1 MGTHRLGGAVK
12 GRRLAV
18 KLMIVLAYC
27 AAGTAA
33 ATAMGPPP
41 PSPDPRFRLGRTL
54 YSDDF
59 RGSLANWSVESE
71 QPARVTASGGVLD
84 IDTPA
89 GLTLWFRA
97 ELRGPVLIEYQAAA
111 VAAGGP
117 NDRVSDLN
125 CFWMAT
131 DRHSPTGPPLGVR
144 SLTARSPPGS
154 ARSGAFVEYNS
165 LLSYYVG
172 LGGNGNTTTR
182 FRRYIG
188 SETERP
194 LLPENDRAAPDE
206 LLRPNLFQTI
216 RLVADDRLIQ
226 YYRDEQR
233 LFEYDDPHPYTQG
246 WFAIRTTK
254 SHLRIRHF
262 RVYRLVSRD

>member
-1 MGTHRLGGAVK
+1 MDLK
-12 GRRLAV
+12 GRYNALPQASKPRVRSGLAV
-18 KLMIVLAYC
+18 LTFGAAVC
-27 AAGTAA
+27 AIAQADTAPV
-33 ATAMGPPP
+33 PPP
-41 PSPDPRFRLGRTL
+41 QDLRARPGEVL

-59 RGSLANWSVESE
+59 RQGLGNWAVEAE
-71 QPARVTASGGVLD
+71 RPAQITARDGVLD

-89 GLTLWFRA
+89 GLTLWFKQ
-97 ELRGPVLIEYQAAA
+97 ELRSPVLIEYQAQA

-131 DRHSPTGPPLGVR
+131 DPRT
-144 SLTARSPPGS
+144 PG
-154 ARSGAFVEYNS
+154 S
-165 LLSYYVG
+165 LLSRPRSGTFTDYDSLLTYYVG

-188 SETERP
+188 SEGERP
-194 LLPENDRAAPDE
+194 LRPEDDRSAPHE
-206 LLRPNLFQTI
+206 LLQPNRVQTI
-216 RLVADDRLIQ
+216 RLVADGGLIQ

-233 LFEYDDPHPYTQG
+233 VFEFRDPKPYTHG

-254 SHLRIRHF
+254 SHLRISHF
-262 RVYRLVSRD
+262 RVYRLGK

>member
-1 MGTHRLGGAVK
+1 MGMHPACGAAS
-12 GRRLAV
+12 GPFFTV
-18 KLMIVLAYC
+18 KLMAMLLACC
-27 AAGTAA
+27 AAGAVAA
-33 ATAMGPPP
+33 AGKSPIA
-41 PSPDPRFRLGRTL
+41 PSADSRFRLGRTL

-59 RGSLANWSVESE
+59 RVGLAHWALESE
-71 QPARVTASGGVLD
+71 QPARVTAAGGVLD

-111 VAAGGP
+111 VSAGGP

-131 DRHSPTGPPLGVR
+131 DRQSPTGPPG
-144 SLTARSPPGS
+144 G
-154 ARSGAFVEYNS
+154 ARSGAFAQYNN
-165 LLSYYVG
+165 LISYYVG

-188 SETERP
+188 SQTERP
-194 LLPENDRAAPDE
+194 LLPENDRTAPDE

-233 LFEYDDPHPYTQG
+233 LFEYDDSHPYTHG

-262 RVYRLVSRD
+262 RVYRLISRE

>member
-1 MGTHRLGGAVK
+1 MGMHPASGTAN
-12 GRRLAV
+12 GRVGTV
-18 KLMIVLAYC
+18 KLKTLLLACC
-27 AAGTAA
+27 AAGAVA
-33 ATAMGPPP
+33 ATDSSPIA
-41 PSPDPRFRLGRTL
+41 PSADSRLRLGRTL

-59 RGSLANWSVESE
+59 RFGLAHWALESE
-71 QPARVTASGGVLD
+71 QPARVTATGGVLD

-111 VAAGGP
+111 VSAGGP

-131 DRHSPTGPPLGVR
+131 DRHAPTGPPD
-144 SLTARSPPGS
+144 A
-154 ARSGAFVEYNS
+154 ARSGAFAEYNN

-194 LLPENDRAAPDE
+194 LLPENDRTAPDE
-206 LLRPNLFQTI
+206 LLRSNLFQTI

-233 LFEYDDPHPYTQG
+233 LFEYDDPHPYTHG

-262 RVYRLVSRD
+262 RVYRLISRE

>member
-1 MGTHRLGGAVK
+1 MGMYPACGAANGG
-12 GRRLAV
+12 LITV
-18 KLMIVLAYC
+18 KLMIMLAC
-27 AAGTAA
+27 CATGAVSAAAGTA
-33 ATAMGPPP
+33 TT
-41 PSPDPRFRLGRTL
+41 PSADSRFRLGRTL

-59 RGSLANWSVESE
+59 RGGLASWVLESE

-97 ELRGPVLIEYQAAA
+97 ELRGRVLIAYQAAA
-111 VAAGGP
+111 VSAGGP

-131 DRHSPTGPPLGVR
+131 DRHSPTGD
-144 SLTARSPPGS
+144 PGG
-154 ARSGAFVEYNS
+154 ARSGAFAEYNN

-194 LLPENDRAAPDE
+194 LLPENDRTAPDE
-206 LLRPNLFQTI
+206 LLRSNLFQTI
-216 RLVADDRLIQ
+216 RLVADNRLIQ

-233 LFEYDDPHPYTQG
+233 LFEYDDPHPYTHG

-262 RVYRLVSRD
+262 RVYRLISRE

>member
-1 MGTHRLGGAVK
+1 MN
-12 GRRLAV
+12 GRWLAV

-27 AAGTAA
+27 ATGAAA
-33 ATAMGPPP
+33 ATPMGPPP

-59 RGSLANWSVESE
+59 RASLANWAVESE

-131 DRHSPTGPPLGVR
+131 DRHSPTGPPG
-144 SLTARSPPGS
+144 G
-154 ARSGAFVEYNS
+154 ARSGAFVEYNN

-188 SETERP
+188 SATERP

-233 LFEYDDPHPYTQG
+233 LFEYDDQHPYTQG

>member
-1 MGTHRLGGAVK
+1 MGTHRPVGWRASILLTVKFMATLASCLAGAVAMA
-12 GRRLAV
+12 AV
-18 KLMIVLAYC
+18 GSA
-27 AAGTAA
+27 
-33 ATAMGPPP
+33 P
-41 PSPDPRFRLGRTL
+41 PSPDSRFRLGRTL

-59 RGSLANWSVESE
+59 RDNLAQWALESE
-71 QPARVTASGGVLD
+71 QPARVTASDGVLD

-89 GLTLWFRA
+89 GLTLWFSA
-97 ELRGPVLIEYQAAA
+97 ELHGPVLIEYQTAAIS
-111 VAAGGP
+111 AGGP

-131 DRHSPTGPPLGVR
+131 DRNSPTGPPG
-144 SLTARSPPGS
+144 A
-154 ARSGAFVEYNS
+154 ARSGAFAEYND

-188 SETERP
+188 SDTERP
-194 LLPENDRAAPDE
+194 LLPENDRSASDE

-226 YYRDEQR
+226 YYRDGQR
-233 LFEYDDPHPYTQG
+233 LFEYDDPHPYTHG

-262 RVYRLVSRD
+262 RVYRLISRD

>member
-1 MGTHRLGGAVK
+1 MCAWIEERRYHALAQASIPRVCSWLAVLTLGAAVCAIAQADIAPVPPPQDLRARLGEV
-12 GRRLAV
+12 
-18 KLMIVLAYC
+18 
-27 AAGTAA
+27 
-33 ATAMGPPP
+33 
-41 PSPDPRFRLGRTL
+41 L

-59 RGSLANWSVESE
+59 REGLGNWAVEAE
-71 QPARVTASGGVLD
+71 RPAQITARDGVLE

-89 GLTLWFRA
+89 GLTLWFKQ
-97 ELRGPVLIEYQAAA
+97 ELRGPVLIEYQAQA

-131 DRHSPTGPPLGVR
+131 DPR
-144 SLTARSPPGS
+144 APG
-154 ARSGAFVEYNS
+154 S
-165 LLSYYVG
+165 LLSRPRSGVFTDYNGLLTYYVG

-188 SETERP
+188 SESERP
-194 LLPENDRAAPDE
+194 LRPEDDRSAPSE
-206 LLRPNLFQTI
+206 LLQPNRIQTI
-216 RLVADDRLIQ
+216 RLVADGGLIQ

-233 LFEYDDPHPYTQG
+233 VFEFRDPKPYTHG

-262 RVYRLVSRD
+262 RVYSLGK

>member
-1 MGTHRLGGAVK
+1 MGTDLAWE
-12 GRRLAV
+12 RRVGVPFKV
-18 KLMIVLAYC
+18 KLLVALGCWAIG
-27 AAGTAA
+27 AGA
-33 ATAMGPPP
+33 GPIAEPARS
-41 PSPDPRFRLGRTL
+41 SPDSRFRLGRTL
-54 YSDDF
+54 YSDEF
-59 RGSLANWSVESE
+59 QGSLANWVIESE
-71 QPARVTASGGVLD
+71 EPARVRASGGVLD

-111 VAAGGP
+111 VSAGGP

-131 DRHSPTGPPLGVR
+131 DRHSPTG
-144 SLTARSPPGS
+144 APGG
-154 ARSGAFVEYNS
+154 ARSGAFAEYNN

-194 LLPENDRAAPDE
+194 LLPENDRTAPDE
-206 LLRPNLFQTI
+206 LLRSNVFQTI

-226 YYRDEQR
+226 YYRDERR

-262 RVYRLVSRD
+262 RIYHLISRD

>member
-1 MGTHRLGGAVK
+1 MGTHPPRGA
-12 GRRLAV
+12 GRFFTV
-18 KLMIVLAYC
+18 KLMIVLACC
-27 AAGTAA
+27 ATGAVAA
-33 ATAMGPPP
+33 ADRGPTAPAAD
-41 PSPDPRFRLGRTL
+41 SRFRLGRTL

-59 RGSLANWSVESE
+59 RGGLAYWALESE
-71 QPARVTASGGVLD
+71 QPARVTARGGVLD

-111 VAAGGP
+111 VSAGGP

-131 DRHSPTGPPLGVR
+131 DRHSPAGPPGG
-144 SLTARSPPGS
+144 ARN
-154 ARSGAFVEYNS
+154 GAFAQYNN

-188 SETERP
+188 SQTERP
-194 LLPENDRAAPDE
+194 LLPENDRTAPGE

-233 LFEYDDPHPYTQG
+233 LFEYDDSHPYTHG

-262 RVYRLVSRD
+262 RVYRLISRE

>member
-1 MGTHRLGGAVK
+1 MGTRQAKFVL
-12 GRRLAV
+12 
-18 KLMIVLAYC
+18 VLAC
-27 AAGTAA
+27 CTCGALAA
-33 ATAMGPPP
+33 ADRGAPA
-41 PSPDPRFRLGRTL
+41 PSPDSRFRLGRTL
-54 YSDDF
+54 YRDDF
-59 RGSLANWSVESE
+59 RGGLGTWVLESE

-111 VAAGGP
+111 VSEGGP

-131 DRHSPTGPPLGVR
+131 DRHSPTG
-144 SLTARSPPGS
+144 SPGG
-154 ARSGAFVEYNS
+154 ARSGAFAEYNN
-165 LLSYYVG
+165 LQSYYVG

-188 SETERP
+188 GETERP
-194 LLPENDRAAPDE
+194 LLPENDRTAPDE
-206 LLRPNLFQTI
+206 LLRSNLFQTI
-216 RLVADDRLIQ
+216 RLVADGRLIQ
-226 YYRDEQR
+226 YYRDERR

-262 RVYRLVSRD
+262 RIYRLISRE